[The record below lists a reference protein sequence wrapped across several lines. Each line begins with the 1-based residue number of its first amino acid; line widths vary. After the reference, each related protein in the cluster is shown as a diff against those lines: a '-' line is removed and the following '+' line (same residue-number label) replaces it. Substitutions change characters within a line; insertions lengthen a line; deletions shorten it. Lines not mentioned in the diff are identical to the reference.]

1 MLEQRET
8 YRNTLSYA
16 LAIAG
21 GEMALAVRLR
31 VTVAKLRDWLEGLEP
46 VPDAA
51 FLDAVDVI
59 VRAAP
64 ADIARARELL
74 QQRRKPGA
82 SQHSS

>member
-1 MLEQRET
+1 MDRGET

-31 VTVAKLRDWLEGLEP
+31 VTVAKLRDWLEGIES

-59 VRAAP
+59 VGAKS
-64 ADIARARELL
+64 ADIARAREQLRSRAND
-74 QQRRKPGA
+74 QA
-82 SQHSS
+82 S